1 MATKKTKKTITL
13 EASAQLDGKAQDH
26 GSQMMGSLD
35 KIMGESISVYSAT
48 SSEDYISQLA
58 EMNQTDLQSHAY
70 KVGLVPI
77 EDRKVLVE
85 RLVKEYRIWASR
97 HAAVQVQANQ
107 PNSGNISDEVRK
119 ILREGA

>member
-13 EASAQLDGKAQDH
+13 DASAQLDGKAQDH
-26 GSQMMGSLD
+26 GSQMLGSLD
-35 KIMGESISVYSAT
+35 QIMGESISVYSAG

-58 EMNQTDLQSHAY
+58 EMNQTDLQAHAY

-97 HAAVQVQANQ
+97 HAAIRTQNNEV
-107 PNSGNISDEVRK
+107 NSSNISEEVRK